1 MDFYDVDRI
10 AVLSAAGAWTDITLY
25 TRPGRGDIAAQRGR
39 STELDQPA
47 AGLMSLAIDDA
58 SGRFTPGS
66 PYADLEL
73 TQGMPIRFYSVIG
86 YRLFPIL
93 SGFCELPDTTENLP
107 GVDNLITIG
116 VVDRKQLLD
125 GGRTLISNLAEYIMA
140 DTATTLTCLY
150 PLGEAAAPW
159 LDVVGA
165 GPSFSPELT
174 YMSAGTLA
182 AKASITPAGGP
193 MAPGD
198 DLRGVATAPTLAV
211 VSSAFPTLVQ
221 GYQLVSTFGAGSGT
235 SFAAG
240 VPLTL
245 IVWVAI
251 TGQYDDQ
258 VLVRATFS
266 DVATGLEVA
275 TIRLQRLIQDFAAV
289 GANFGRMQGVW
300 SWTGSGTTGSVVS
313 DGLFINTGN
322 GVTPVALQI
331 TYNPNTMKMWV
342 GSDEFTASVV
352 PTGTPTSPQQLI
364 GNLTL
369 GPVDGALSYF
379 QVHVGAL
386 SHAEFLDQYMAGR
399 TGLAQQRPDERISTA
414 LWYAGAE
421 SAVAFDEGSTY
432 LQRASIAG
440 KTAGQVINAAVETE
454 RGRLFYDG
462 AGNPVFHA
470 RTRAYNL

>member
-10 AVLSAAGAWTDITLY
+10 AVLSAAGVWTDITLY

-125 GGRTLISNLAEYIMA
+125 GGRTLISNLAEYVMA
-140 DTATTLTCLY
+140 DTDTLTCFY
-150 PLGEAAAPW
+150 PLNEQAAPW
-159 LDVVGA
+159 LDVVGT
-165 GPSFSPELT
+165 GPSFSTELT
-174 YMSAGTLA
+174 YTAGGTVGS
-182 AKASITPAGGP
+182 KAGITPAGGP
-193 MAPGD
+193 MAAGD
-198 DLRGVATAPTLAV
+198 DLRGVAFAPTLAV
-211 VSSAFPTLVQ
+211 GPSAFPTLIQ
-221 GYQLVSTFGAGSGT
+221 GYRLISTFGSTSGT

-240 VPLTL
+240 VPITF
-245 IVWVAI
+245 IVWASI
-251 TGQYDDQ
+251 TGEYDDQ
-258 VLVRATFS
+258 TLMTATFS
-266 DVATGLEVA
+266 DVATGLEVS
-275 TIRLQRLIQDFAAV
+275 TVSLMRVIRDAAAAPTDFGLV
-289 GANFGRMQGVW
+289 RGLW
-300 SWTGSGTTGSVVS
+300 SWTGSGTTGRVVS
-313 DGLFINTGN
+313 VGQFVNTGA
-322 GVTPVALQI
+322 GVVPIALQI
-331 TYNPNTMKMWV
+331 TYNPNAMTLWV
-342 GSDEFTASVV
+342 GADEYTAAVV
-352 PTGTPTSPQQLI
+352 PGGTPTSPQQLS
-364 GNLTL
+364 GNLRL

-379 QVHVGAL
+379 QIHVGAF
-386 SHAEFLDQYMAGR
+386 SHADFLDQYMAGR

-414 LWYAGAE
+414 LWYAGVE
-421 SAVAFDEGSTY
+421 SAASFDAGSTY

-454 RGRLFYDG
+454 RGRFFYDG